1 MATMRRIGAPL
12 QGILVIQGNLANSY
26 EKLGRLDEGLRLRG
40 EVYSGHLNLFG
51 EGHPM
56 TLTQANNYATQLTS
70 RGRHEEAKALL
81 RKTVPVAQ
89 RILGDNDELTLTMR
103 KNYAVALWSDPA
115 ATLNSLRESVTMLEE
130 LERIIRR
137 VLGGVHP
144 LALTVVL
151 ALEQSRDALA
161 AREPGA
167 S

>member
-70 RGRHEEAKALL
+70 RGRREEAKALL

-115 ATLNSLRESVTMLEE
+115 ATLNDLRESVTMLEDM
-130 LERIIRR
+130 ERIARC
-137 VLGGVHP
+137 VLGGAHP
-144 LALTVVL
+144 LVVGIEGTL
-151 ALEQSRDALA
+151 RAAQATLR
-161 AREPGA
+161 AREDA
-167 S
+167 

>member
-26 EKLGRLDEGLRLRG
+26 LHLGRLDEGLRLRG

-115 ATLNSLRESVTMLEE
+115 ATLNSLRESVTMLEDM
-130 LERIIRR
+130 ERIARR
-137 VLGGVHP
+137 VLGGAHP
-144 LALTVVL
+144 LVVGIEGTL
-151 ALEQSRDALA
+151 RAAQATLR
-161 AREPGA
+161 AREDA
-167 S
+167 

>member
-1 MATMRRIGAPL
+1 
-12 QGILVIQGNLANSY
+12 
-26 EKLGRLDEGLRLRG
+26 
-40 EVYSGHLNLFG
+40 
-51 EGHPM
+51 M

-151 ALEQSRDALA
+151 ALQQSRDALA
-161 AREPGA
+161 ARESGA